1 MRTGHADLPLHPGRC
16 PPWLFGR
23 MKKLG
28 GAITEVIVLEY
39 GMDEYI
45 RRLSD
50 PYFFQSLG
58 CVLGFDWH
66 SSGLTT
72 TVCGALKEA
81 LNEANQ
87 GVVFLGGKGKTS
99 KKTPD
104 EIQDLGEK
112 WNLSSAKIKSLTY
125 ASKAAAKVDNSLLQ
139 DGYQLYHHSFV
150 MTEQGKW
157 AVIQQGMND
166 FNKYARRYHWL
177 SDNVV
182 NFVIEPHSAICC
194 DSKGESVLNMT
205 AKESSEA
212 QKSSVELVK
221 ESPEKILRPIKENK
235 DAKQSLLA
243 DYGFS
248 MGTKH
253 EIDLHLYK
261 KLMDLKEFQPKNY
274 EELVMFKGVGP
285 KTVRALALMSELIYG
300 AKPSWKDPAR
310 YSFSHGGKD
319 GFPYPVDRPLMDS
332 SVEMLKS
339 AVEEAKVGNDEKLKA
354 MRRLK
359 DYFS

>member
-1 MRTGHADLPLHPGRC
+1 MRTGHADLPLHPGKC

-23 MKKLG
+23 MKRLG
-28 GAITEVIVLEY
+28 GAITDIIILEY
-39 GMDEYI
+39 GRDEYL

-50 PYFFQSLG
+50 PFFFQSLG

-81 LNEANQ
+81 LIEDNK

-104 EIQDLGEK
+104 EIQETGEK
-112 WNLSSAKIKSLTY
+112 WNLSISKIDKLVYS
-125 ASKAAAKVDNSLLQ
+125 SKAAAKVDNSLLQ

-150 MTEQGKW
+150 MTEDGKW

-177 SDNVV
+177 SDDIKNLMV
-182 NFVIEPHSAICC
+182 EPHKAICC
-194 DSKGESVLNMT
+194 DARADCLNMT
-205 AKESSEA
+205 ANESEESRKA
-212 QKSSVELVK
+212 SVDLVK
-221 ESPEKILRPIKENK
+221 EAPERLQASLK
-235 DAKQSLLA
+235 DSKQSTLV
-243 DYGFS
+243 DYSFRMQKGH
-248 MGTKH
+248 K
-253 EIDLHLYK
+253 IDLYLYR
-261 KLMDLKEFQPKNY
+261 KLMDLNEFQPKNY

-285 KTVRALALMSELIYG
+285 KTVRSLALMSELIYG

-332 SVEMLKS
+332 SIDMLKS
-339 AVEEAKVGNDEKLKA
+339 AVEESKVGNEDKLKA
-354 MRRLK
+354 LRRLK